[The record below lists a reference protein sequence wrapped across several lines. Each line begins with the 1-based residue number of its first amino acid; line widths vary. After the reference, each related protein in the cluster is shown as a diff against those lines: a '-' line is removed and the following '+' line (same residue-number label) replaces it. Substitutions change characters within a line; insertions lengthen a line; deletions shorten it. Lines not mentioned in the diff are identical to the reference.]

1 MIKTKALLVLGA
13 VGFIFTAQAAE
24 QVIYN
29 NSTTDLHTR
38 FNPGTLEVGNQIV
51 LGGTNRFLTT
61 FSFEWWGT
69 NTASASTFAG
79 NIQADVRLYL
89 NNGPLWNGYATP
101 GTNFFDS
108 GWFTPGT
115 GTPTPRSTAILFADT
130 GGGGDFPIGGL
141 PIQANQITW
150 TVQFRGM
157 GATDTVGLD
166 IYGQPTVGNNY
177 KDYWQYSGGSWSLQT
192 NSLSSTMGFGA
203 LMSATV
209 PEPSTITLSI
219 IGGLCMLTLARRLGR
234 KE

>member
-13 VGFIFTAQAAE
+13 VGFIAAAQAAS
-24 QVIYN
+24 VDIYK
-29 NSTTDLHTR
+29 NSTTDLNTR
-38 FNPGTLEVGNQIV
+38 FNPGTLEVGNQVV
-51 LGGTNRFLTT
+51 LAGTNRFLTT

-79 NIQADVRLYL
+79 NIQADVRFYL
-89 NNGPLWNGYATP
+89 NNGALYSGYAAP

-115 GTPTPRSTAILFADT
+115 GTPTPRSTAILFADA
-130 GGGGDFPIGGL
+130 GGGGDFPSGGL
-141 PIQANQITW
+141 FIPANQITW

-166 IYGQPTVGNNY
+166 IYGPPSVGANFR
-177 KDYWQYSGGSWSLQT
+177 DYWQYSAGSWSLQT
-192 NSLSSTMGFGA
+192 NSLSTMGFGA